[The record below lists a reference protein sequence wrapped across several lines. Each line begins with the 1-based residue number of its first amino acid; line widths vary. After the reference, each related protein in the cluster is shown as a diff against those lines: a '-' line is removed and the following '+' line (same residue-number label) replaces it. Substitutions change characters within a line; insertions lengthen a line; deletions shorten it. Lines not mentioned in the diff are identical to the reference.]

1 MSTGIGLRIY
11 NKRKELGWSQ
21 DELASRMGLK
31 SKSTICKIER
41 GEDNLTADSV
51 QKYADALGVAP
62 AYLLGLED
70 SKGGKTVKQLLFEA
84 ESDDQDD
91 SVINRAMEYYEK
103 YMNASPE
110 IQSAV
115 ELLLKSSQEKK

>member
-21 DELASRMGLK
+21 DELATRMGLK

-51 QKYADALGVAP
+51 QKYADALGVTR
-62 AYLLGLED
+62 AYLMGLED
-70 SKGGKTVKQLLFEA
+70 SAGNKTISQLLIEA
-84 ESDDQDD
+84 TEDEEFLSLY
-91 SVINRAMEYYEK
+91 R
-103 YMNASPE
+103 NADPE
-110 IQSAV
+110 IQKAV
-115 ELLLKSSQEKK
+115 VTLLKSSKRDS

>member
-1 MSTGIGLRIY
+1 MSTGIGLRIN

-51 QKYADALGVAP
+51 QKYADALGVTQ
-62 AYLLGLED
+62 AYLMGLED
-70 SKGGKTVKQLLFEA
+70 NNGQKTVKQLLFEVDHEEA
-84 ESDDQDD
+84 LIE
-91 SVINRAMEYYEK
+91 RAMEYYK
-103 YMNASPE
+103 RFTDASPE
-110 IQSAV
+110 VQSAV
-115 ELLLKSSQEKK
+115 ELLLAKSSQEQK

>member
-21 DELASRMGLK
+21 DDLASKMGLK

-51 QKYADALGVAP
+51 RKYADALGVTP
-62 AYLLGLED
+62 DYLIGLED
-70 SKGGKTVKQLLFEA
+70 NSGQKTVKQLLFEA
-84 ESDDQDD
+84 ESDHDK
-91 SVINRAMEYYEK
+91 VFINDAIQWYEL
-103 YMNASPE
+103 YQNVSPE
-110 IQSAV
+110 IQSAI
-115 ELLLKSSQEKK
+115 ETLLKSSQQKK

>member
-21 DELASRMGLK
+21 DDLASKMGLK

-51 QKYADALGVAP
+51 RKYADALGVTP
-62 AYLLGLED
+62 DYLIGLED
-70 SKGGKTVKQLLFEA
+70 NSGQKTVKQLLFEA
-84 ESDDQDD
+84 ESDHDK
-91 SVINRAMEYYEK
+91 VFINHAIQWYEM
-103 YMNASPE
+103 YQNVSPE
-110 IQSAV
+110 IQSAI
-115 ELLLKSSQEKK
+115 ETLLKSSQQKK